1 MAMNDLPDLMEPNP
15 ENKLNN
21 LWYLENL
28 NESQRQATEA
38 LDGPLLVLAGAGTGK
53 TRVLIT
59 RLTHILMLGRAHPG
73 EILAVTFTNKAARE
87 MKDRVAK
94 IVNRPVEGWWIG
106 TFHATG
112 ARILRAHAEAVGL
125 KSNFTILDTDDQV
138 RLIKQVMSRHDID
151 DKKLPARA
159 LSAVIQRWKDRGLTP
174 DKVPQSE
181 SFAIADGAALAI
193 YSDYQNELLR
203 INATDFGDLLLHSLS
218 LFHENAGTL
227 KQYQQRFRYI
237 LVDEYQDTNV
247 AQYLWLRLLAQQHKN
262 ICCVG
267 DDDQSI
273 YSWRGAE
280 VENILRFEKD
290 FPGANIVRLERNY
303 RSTPHILAAASSL
316 IAHNEGRH
324 GKTLWTDLTD
334 GKKVRVI
341 GVWDGEEEACITG
354 DEIKTLNSQKQSLN
368 AIAVLVR
375 AGFQTREF
383 EERLIT
389 LGVPYRVIGGPRFYE
404 RQEIRD
410 AVAYIRVLI
419 QPDDDL
425 AFERIVNCPKRGLGP
440 ATLQVIHKLARA
452 KRISLTA
459 AADELT
465 FTDDLKPRARETLG
479 RLLDDFARW
488 RKSLEN
494 AFHPQLAQSI
504 FEESGYLNMWRERKE
519 PDAPGRIDNVG
530 ELVVALEGYK
540 TLAEFLEHVSLVMEN
555 DDSLVADKVNLMT
568 IHGAKGLEFD
578 TVFLAGWEEGLF
590 PHPRTLDEN
599 GVVGLEEE
607 RRLAYVGLTRARK
620 QAIVLFAANRRIHG
634 QWQSAMPSR
643 FIEELP
649 AEHIDIYSPSGLYSS
664 KTSLHNFDEKSE
676 YSDPS
681 SFSQSARTLRPDGR
695 WRNLQISSLSNN
707 ESVTTPEPGTRIFH
721 QKFGYGKVIVREGD
735 KLEIA
740 FERAGTKKVMASFV
754 KVA

>member
-1 MAMNDLPDLMEPNP
+1 MNELPDLI
-15 ENKLNN
+15 KLNQEIQDN
-21 LWYLENL
+21 KPWYLENL
-28 NESQRQATEA
+28 NDSQRQAAET

-59 RLTHILMLGRAHPG
+59 RFAHILMLGRAHPG

-87 MKDRVAK
+87 MKERVSEM
-94 IVNRPVEGWWIG
+94 VNRPVEGWWIG

-112 ARILRAHAEAVGL
+112 ARILRAHSETVGL
-125 KSNFTILDTDDQV
+125 KSNFTILDADDQV
-138 RLIKQVMSRHDID
+138 RLIKQIMKWHNVDE
-151 DKKLPARA
+151 KQLPARA
-159 LSAVIQRWKDRGLTP
+159 LSGIIQRWKDRGLTP
-174 DKVPQSE
+174 EKVPQSE
-181 SFAIADGAALAI
+181 SFSINDSSALAV
-193 YSDYQNELLR
+193 YKDYQDELLR
-203 INATDFGDLLLHSLS
+203 VNATDFGDLLLHNLN
-218 LFHENAGTL
+218 LFRNNTEIL
-227 KQYQQRFRYI
+227 DYYQKRFRYI

-247 AQYLWLRLLAQQHKN
+247 SQYLWLRILAQKQKN

-280 VENILRFEKD
+280 VENILRFETD
-290 FPGANIVRLERNY
+290 FPGSNIVRLERNY
-303 RSTPHILAAASSL
+303 RSTPHILAAASAL
-316 IAHNEGRH
+316 IANNEDRH

-334 GKKVRVI
+334 GRKVRII
-341 GVWDGEEEACITG
+341 GVWDGEEEARVTG
-354 DEIKTLNSQKQSLN
+354 DEIESLYVKKQVLN

-410 AVAYIRVLI
+410 AVAYLRVLV

-440 ATLQVIHKLARA
+440 ATLQVLHKLARM

-459 AADELT
+459 AAETLLNS
-465 FTDDLKPRARETLG
+465 DDLKPKARDTLSCF
-479 RLLDDFARW
+479 LDDFNRW
-488 RKSLEN
+488 RKSMEN
-494 AFHPQLAQSI
+494 QPHPQLANTI

-519 PDAPGRIDNVG
+519 PDAPGRIDNVN
-530 ELVVALEGYK
+530 ELVVALEGYESFV
-540 TLAEFLEHVSLVMEN
+540 EFLEHVSLVMEN
-555 DDSLVADKVNLMT
+555 DDSSITDKVNLMT

-599 GVVGLEEE
+599 GTVGLEEE
-607 RRLAYVGLTRARK
+607 RRLAYVGLTRAKK
-620 QAIVLFAANRRIHG
+620 QALVLFAANRRIHG
-634 QWQSAMPSR
+634 QWQSSMPSR

-649 AEHIDIYSPSGLYSS
+649 ADHIDVRSPSGLYGSKISRHNSS
-664 KTSLHNFDEKSE
+664 KNNMLSSQLTYSQTTRMYRQDTRWQSLHDDS
-676 YSDPS
+676 SDNKENT
-681 SFSQSARTLRPDGR
+681 SA
-695 WRNLQISSLSNN
+695 IK
-707 ESVTTPEPGTRIFH
+707 PGTRVFH
-721 QKFGYGKVIVREGD
+721 QKFGYGKVTIRDGD
-735 KLEIA
+735 KLEII
-740 FERAGTKKVMASFV
+740 FEKAGTKKVMASFV
-754 KVA
+754 EVV